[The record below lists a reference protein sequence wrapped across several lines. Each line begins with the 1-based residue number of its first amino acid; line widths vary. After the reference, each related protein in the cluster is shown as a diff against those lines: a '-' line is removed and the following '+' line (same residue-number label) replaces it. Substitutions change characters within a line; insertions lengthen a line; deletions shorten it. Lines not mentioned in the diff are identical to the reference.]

1 MTGVTRGSS
10 KKGFGAKRSVGQPRF
25 IFSLAFVGIMGLNGF

>member
-1 MTGVTRGSS
+1 MKGVTRGSS
-10 KKGFGAKRSVGQPRF
+10 KKGFGAKRSVGPRF